1 MEGVQDQMWE
11 HVAGEGKRELGRAG
25 REKQKANVRNRKSL
39 QKGKGLSC
47 DCRQGRAG
55 RSCEVGETGTPR
67 TPVWGPLI

>member
-1 MEGVQDQMWE
+1 MRDQTWE

-39 QKGKGLSC
+39 QSGKGLNC
-47 DCRQGRAG
+47 ECRQGRAG

-67 TPVWGPLI
+67 TPV